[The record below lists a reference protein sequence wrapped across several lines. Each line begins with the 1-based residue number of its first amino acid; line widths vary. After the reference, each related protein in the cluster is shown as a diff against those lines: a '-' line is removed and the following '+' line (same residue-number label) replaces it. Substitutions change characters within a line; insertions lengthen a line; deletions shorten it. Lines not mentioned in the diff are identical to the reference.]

1 MTTVAPASPIA
12 ATDHAPAV
20 LVVLVVRNAAEWLRE
35 CLASL
40 AAQTYPRLAVLAV
53 DDASTDGSHELLVQ
67 ALGERRVVRNV
78 SSLGL
83 ARSFDDALR
92 LPVAAEADFLLLMHD
107 DTALDPE
114 AVERMV
120 EATHMKGVERVGVVG
135 AKVVDWDV
143 PRRLRDVG
151 RSADRFGHP
160 YTSLQEEEIDQGQF
174 DRVLEVLSVDSC
186 AMLVS
191 RDTWQQVGLFDDRL
205 GDDHAD
211 LDFCWRVHVAGWNVL
226 MTPRAR
232 VRHRGASEGDERP
245 AADRSVRYDEDRAAL
260 ATVLKNY
267 SLVSLV
273 WVVPLAVLLSVVRAL
288 FLVLSRRFEE
298 AYELLAAIGWNVT
311 HARGTWSRRRKV
323 QRARAVGDR
332 ELRRFTESAG
342 LRIPR
347 WFQTAERILEEQRE
361 LDETDEGEPVQ
372 RRLRH
377 QTASLVSS
385 HPVIVASFLGVLV
398 GVIAARHVIQPVHLA
413 GGVLP
418 AFPGTPAGFFGEF
431 VSGYRTTGLGGT
443 LAASPALGGMGALS
457 ALLFGSTELAQR
469 VLLLG
474 LPALGMVLCY
484 RATVRMTARPGA
496 SVLAAAAY
504 GLSALTLW
512 SFSEGRI
519 SLLVAIAVLPSL
531 AERLDAA
538 FGATEPTDGPWR
550 FVVGVAVTLAVAMA
564 FDPGVLLAVAVVALT
579 QVVAGRARAR
589 GIRLSVGALVGT
601 AVLLFPFVPA
611 LFGGGGIALAS
622 WIGVTDTARLARLA
636 LGGGPGTWEV
646 ALFLPMA
653 ALLGLALSASDH
665 RARAGRAAVWSIA
678 GLALAW
684 LASAGYLPT
693 ALSNAPD
700 YAALAAVGMSFLV
713 AFGIASAAGGLASHS
728 FGFRQ
733 IGIAALA
740 AVLALGLLLQ
750 TVAVMAGEWG
760 IGGPDRIP
768 AAWAVVD
775 GDSTGRFRVLW
786 IGAADDGR
794 SFPAPG
800 GDPLGTVDAGEA
812 SLRYALTARSGALAI
827 DTGRPLAGPGADA
840 LRATIGEILSGAT
853 VHGGALLAQFGVRYV
868 VAREGELPPAA
879 DAAFRRQVDLDLEP
893 VTGLI
898 ILRDAVKLPPAA
910 VLDADDA
917 TATAIASGSAV
928 EIQGIDP
935 RATAQLTPIAGG
947 WTGEANGGN
956 LAVVSTEWSPSWKL
970 AGGED
975 TEPGSAF
982 GWAVSFP
989 VAGSVVIRYGA
1000 QLPRTIESWLLAAL
1014 WAAALWVTR
1023 KPVRR

>member
-1 MTTVAPASPIA
+1 MTTAAPASPIA
-12 ATDHAPAV
+12 ATDHEPAV
-20 LVVLVVRNAAEWLRE
+20 LVVLVVRNAVEWLRE

-40 AAQTYPRLAVLAV
+40 AAQTYPRLAVLAI
-53 DDASTDGSHELLVQ
+53 DDASVDGSHEILVQ
-67 ALGERRVVRNV
+67 ALGERRVVRHA
-78 SSLGL
+78 SALGL
-83 ARSFDDALR
+83 ARSFDDTLR
-92 LPVAAEADFLLLMHD
+92 LPVAAAADFLLLMHD

-114 AVERMV
+114 AVARMV
-120 EATHMKGVERVGVVG
+120 EATQMKGVERVGVVG

-151 RSADRFGHP
+151 RSADRFGHA
-160 YTSLQEEEIDQGQF
+160 YTPLQAEEIDQGQF

-191 RDTWQQVGLFDDRL
+191 RDTWQRLGLFDDRL

-211 LDFCWRVHVAGWNVL
+211 LDFCWRAHVAGWQVL

-232 VRHRGASEGDERP
+232 VRHRAASEGDERP
-245 AADRSVRYDEDRAAL
+245 AADRSRRYDEDRAAL

-267 SLVSLV
+267 SFASLL
-273 WVVPLAVLLSVVRAL
+273 WIVPLALLLSIVRAL

-298 AYELLAAIGWNVT
+298 AYELLAAIGWNVA
-311 HARGTWSRRRKV
+311 HARGTLSRRRNV
-323 QRARAVGDR
+323 QRARTVGDR
-332 ELRRFTESAG
+332 ALHRFTESAG

-361 LDETDEGEPVQ
+361 LDETEQGEPVQ

-377 QTASLVSS
+377 QTASLVST

-398 GVIAARHVIQPVHLA
+398 GVIAARHVIQPPHLA

-418 AFPGTPAGFFGEF
+418 AFPGTSAGFFGEL

-469 VLLLG
+469 LLLLG

-484 RATVRMTARPGA
+484 RATMRMTARPGA

-519 SLLVAIAVLPSL
+519 SLLVVIAVLPSL
-531 AERLDAA
+531 AERLEAA
-538 FGATEPTDGPWR
+538 FGATEPSDGPWR

-564 FDPGVLLAVAVVALT
+564 FDPGVVLAVVVVALT
-579 QVVAGRARAR
+579 EVVAGRARVR
-589 GIRLSVGALVGT
+589 GIRLLLGATVGA

-611 LFGGGGIALAS
+611 LFAGGGIALAS
-622 WIGVTDTARLARLA
+622 WIGVTDSARLVRLA

-646 ALFLPMA
+646 AAFMPIA
-653 ALLGLALSASDH
+653 ALLGLALSGSEH
-665 RARAGRAAVWSIA
+665 RARAGRAAVW
-678 GLALAW
+678 ALAGIALSW
-684 LASAGYLPT
+684 LAAAGYLPP
-693 ALSNAPD
+693 ALSNAPV
-700 YAALAAVGMSFLV
+700 YAALAAVGMAFLV
-713 AFGIASAAGGLASHS
+713 AFGIASAVGGLASHS
-728 FGFRQ
+728 FGFQQ

-740 AVLALGLLLQ
+740 AVLGLGLLLQ
-750 TVAVMAGEWG
+750 TVAVMAGRWG
-760 IGGPDRIP
+760 VGGPDRIP

-775 GDSTGRFRVLW
+775 GDSSGRFRVLW

-800 GDPLGTVDAGEA
+800 GDPLGMVDAGEA
-812 SLRYALTARSGALAI
+812 SLRYALTARSGSLAI

-840 LRATIGEILSGAT
+840 LGASIAEILSGAT

-868 VAREGELPPAA
+868 VAREGELPPGA

-898 ILRDAVKLPPAA
+898 ILRDEVKLPPAA
-910 VLDADDA
+910 VLDADAA
-917 TATAIASGSAV
+917 TANAISSGSAV
-928 EIQGIDP
+928 EIQRIDP
-935 RATAQLTPIAGG
+935 RVAAQLTPMEGG
-947 WTGEANGGN
+947 WTGEAGEGA
-956 LAVVSTEWSPSWKL
+956 LAVVSTERDPSWTL
-970 AGGED
+970 AGSQD
-975 TEPGSAF
+975 TEAGSAF

-989 VAGSVVIRYGA
+989 VTGSVVIRYGA
-1000 QLPRTIESWLLAAL
+1000 QLARTIESWLLAAL
-1014 WAAALWVTR
+1014 WASALWITR